1 MILSPQV
8 WPRMAV
14 AYLTGGMKKEALYA
28 TNAAHSGFR
37 KEDVDDTFKSNE
49 WHAFID
55 RLLNT
60 GGEQKTINEI
70 NQAPTTKQITEAAMT
85 ALRLQT
91 INELSKLMSMPMA
104 ADEIT
109 KALSVAR
116 AMVEDKAPPPKID
129 INNGVIV
136 QMVPRREAVGRD
148 RNLQTIEAENTIE
161 KLIGNGS
168 TKKDATRPSE

>member
-49 WHAFID
+49 WHAFLE

-60 GGEQKTINEI
+60 SGDNQKTINEI
-70 NQAPTTKQITEAAMT
+70 DRAPTTKQITEAAMT

-91 INELSKLMSMPMA
+91 INELSKLMAMPMA
-104 ADEIT
+104 AEEIT

-136 QMVPRREAVGRD
+136 QMVPRRD
-148 RNLQTIEAENTIE
+148 RNVQTIEAEKTIE

-168 TKKDATRPSE
+168 TKGA

>member
-1 MILSPQV
+1 
-8 WPRMAV
+8 MAV

-37 KEDVDDTFKSNE
+37 KEDVDDTFKSSD
-49 WHAFID
+49 WHTFID

-60 GGEQKTINEI
+60 SSDNQKTINEI
-70 NQAPTTKQITEAAMT
+70 DRAPTTKQITEAAMT

-91 INELSKLMSMPMA
+91 INELSKLMAMPMD
-104 ADEIT
+104 ADGIT

-136 QMVPRREAVGRD
+136 QMVPRREARSV
-148 RNLQTIEAENTIE
+148 QTIEAENTIE
-161 KLIGNGS
+161 KLIGNSS
-168 TKKDATRPSE
+168 TKGKQ